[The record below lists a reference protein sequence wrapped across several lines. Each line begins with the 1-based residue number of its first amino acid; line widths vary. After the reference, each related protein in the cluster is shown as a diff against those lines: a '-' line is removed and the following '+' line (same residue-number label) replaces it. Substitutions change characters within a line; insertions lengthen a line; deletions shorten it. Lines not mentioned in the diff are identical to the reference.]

1 VYEVVYSFAVHM
13 LLAVFVVFCLRGGG
27 GGIPVLHCNCNLP
40 YNLFV
45 IANALMQFLILPYHC

>member
-27 GGIPVLHCNCNLP
+27 GEFL
-40 YNLFV
+40 YSTV
-45 IANALMQFLILPYHC
+45 IVIYPITYLSSQMP